1 MSENTS
7 GCGCG
12 KHRHAPV
19 VEPERAEAP
28 AVVQPRAQEADAN
41 GVVPGR
47 KAGNDLGLRD
57 ASAPGR
63 GGCGCGHG
71 GCGCGGH
78 QGSRHWRALTGSDGR

>member
-12 KHRHAPV
+12 CGKRRAARAAQQ
-19 VEPERAEAP
+19 ERAEAP
-28 AVVQPRAQEADAN
+28 AVVQPQAGVQERAAD

-57 ASAPGR
+57 VSASGR
-63 GGCGCGHG
+63 GGCGCGRG
-71 GCGCGGH
+71 GCGGH
-78 QGSRHWRALTGSDGR
+78 SGHRH

>member
-12 KHRHAPV
+12 RHRAARV
-19 VEPERAEAP
+19 AEQERAEAP
-28 AVVQPRAQEADAN
+28 AVVQPQAGAQDRAAD

-47 KAGNDLGLRD
+47 RAGNDLGLRD
-57 ASAPGR
+57 ASATNR
-63 GGCGCGHG
+63 GGCGCGGG

-78 QGSRHWRALTGSDGR
+78 SGHQH

>member
-12 KHRHAPV
+12 KHRPAHV
-19 VEPERAEAP
+19 TTPERAEAP
-28 AVVQPRAQEADAN
+28 AVVQPVASEEVAS
-41 GVVPGR
+41 GVVPER

-57 ASAPGR
+57 AGASGR
-63 GGCGCGHG
+63 GGCGCGGG

-78 QGSRHWRALTGSDGR
+78 GGHRH